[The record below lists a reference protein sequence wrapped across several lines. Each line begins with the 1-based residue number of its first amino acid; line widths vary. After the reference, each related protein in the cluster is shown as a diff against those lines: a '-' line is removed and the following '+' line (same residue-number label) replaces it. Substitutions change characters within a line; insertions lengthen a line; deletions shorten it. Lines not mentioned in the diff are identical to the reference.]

1 MVLRGN
7 RTALISVP
15 RLMHARSTRPHAAAL
30 VADDDE
36 ASRAQLIDALQR
48 LWPELHVV
56 AEVQNGA
63 DAWDAFL
70 EHSPQVCFLDVRMPG
85 FTGIDVARRIAGRA
99 HVVFVAAS
107 GDHALAA
114 FEAGSVSYVQK
125 PIDDER
131 LAPVLA
137 RLQQRLQ
144 ETPPDLHDLL
154 GKLIGQV
161 RKPAPLDVVQAS
173 LGRESKLIPVEDVV
187 YFEAD
192 ARYTRAVHLGGEDL
206 IRQPLKDLLA
216 ELDSELFMQIHRSVI
231 VNQRHIAGVSR
242 LSDSDM
248 VVNLRGRNERLPVSR
263 HFQPL
268 LSGR

>member
-1 MVLRGN
+1 
-7 RTALISVP
+7 
-15 RLMHARSTRPHAAAL
+15 MHARSTSASTTAL
-30 VADDDE
+30 VADDEE
-36 ASRAQLIDALQR
+36 APRAQLIDALSR
-48 LWPELHVV
+48 CWPQLQVV

-70 EHSPQVCFLDVRMPG
+70 EHMPDVCFLDVRMPG

-99 HVVFVAAS
+99 HVVFVAAP

-114 FEAGSVSYVQK
+114 FEAGSVNFVQK
-125 PIDDER
+125 PVDDER
-131 LAPVLA
+131 LAPVVERVQA
-137 RLQQRLQ
+137 QLQ
-144 ETPPDLHDLL
+144 ESPADLQGLL
-154 GKLIGQV
+154 DRLIGQV
-161 RKPAPLDVVQAS
+161 RKPAPLDMVQAS
-173 LGRESKLIPVEDVV
+173 LGREAKLIPVQDVV

-216 ELDSELFMQIHRSVI
+216 ELDPEVFMQIHRSVI

-242 LSDSDM
+242 LGDSDM
-248 VVNLRGRNERLPVSR
+248 VVNLRGRNERLPVAQ

-268 LSGR
+268 LRGR

>member
-1 MVLRGN
+1 
-7 RTALISVP
+7 
-15 RLMHARSTRPHAAAL
+15 MHARSTSATSTAL

-36 ASRAQLIDALQR
+36 ASRAQLIDALLR
-48 LWPELHVV
+48 CWPQMRVV

-99 HVVFVAAS
+99 HVVFVAAP
-107 GDHALAA
+107 GDHAMAA
-114 FEAGSVSYVQK
+114 FEAGSVNFVQK
-125 PIDDER
+125 PVDDER

-137 RLQQRLQ
+137 RVQEQLQAS
-144 ETPPDLHDLL
+144 PADLHGLL
-154 GKLIGQV
+154 DRLMGQV
-161 RKPAPLDVVQAS
+161 RKPIPLDVVQAS
-173 LGRESKLIPVEDVV
+173 LGREAKMIPVGDVV

-216 ELDSELFMQIHRSVI
+216 ELDPDVFMQIHRSVI
-231 VNQRHIAGVSR
+231 VNQHHIAGVSH
-242 LSDSDM
+242 LGDSDM
-248 VVNLRGRNERLPVSR
+248 VVNLRGRSERLPVAR

-268 LSGR
+268 LRGR